1 MRISIYFKQYWSSS
15 SFLALRRHTLQIIL
29 WFALFRYY
37 VEENTGESR
46 WDPPPLPRSGAAL
59 SLLRAPSFSAS
70 SLPPSV
76 AAKQA
81 AQAAA
86 AAQQQAAAA
95 AQLAAKQQA
104 LKEQALQQQQALLLL
119 QQQQQQHQQAL
130 QQQQAGG
137 GTPPSRALGVLEA
150 AIRGGDVAG
159 VRALVLADESLLQQ
173 VRSDSGCDDDAIVV
187 VLLMISFLLFKF
199 SSLSLSRLFL
209 SNRRPLVVDAFLSW
223 WIATKACW
231 WKWSAS

>member
-1 MRISIYFKQYWSSS
+1 MLDRTSCVDAFTLHHAYGIYQFSLVWHF
-15 SFLALRRHTLQIIL
+15 FL
-29 WFALFRYY
+29 RYY

-59 SLLRAPSFSAS
+59 SLLRAPSSASASS

-86 AAQQQAAAA
+86 QQQQQAAA

-104 LKEQALQQQQALLLL
+104 MKDQALQQQQ
-119 QQQQQQHQQAL
+119 QQEQT
-130 QQQQAGG
+130 GG
-137 GTPPSRALGVLEA
+137 MGAPAKAPPSRALGVLES

-173 VRSDSGCDDDAIVV
+173 VRGCG
-187 VLLMISFLLFKF
+187 
-199 SSLSLSRLFL
+199 
-209 SNRRPLVVDAFLSW
+209 
-223 WIATKACW
+223 C
-231 WKWSAS
+231 

>member
-1 MRISIYFKQYWSSS
+1 MLDRTSCVDAFTLHHAYGIYQFSLVWHF
-15 SFLALRRHTLQIIL
+15 FL
-29 WFALFRYY
+29 RYY

-59 SLLRAPSFSAS
+59 SLLRAPSSASASS

-86 AAQQQAAAA
+86 QQQQQAAA

-104 LKEQALQQQQALLLL
+104 MKDQALQQHQHQVAL
-119 QQQQQQHQQAL
+119 QQQQQQEQT
-130 QQQQAGG
+130 GG
-137 GTPPSRALGVLEA
+137 MGAPAKAPPSRALGVLES

-173 VRSDSGCDDDAIVV
+173 VRGCG
-187 VLLMISFLLFKF
+187 
-199 SSLSLSRLFL
+199 
-209 SNRRPLVVDAFLSW
+209 
-223 WIATKACW
+223 C
-231 WKWSAS
+231 